1 MDRSDLIRVL
11 GPVDVVLGGEATA
24 VGSHHGRA
32 LLAALVV
39 AAGHAVSVRQLEAA
53 VWGDDPPRS
62 SDDSLHTYVSR
73 LRHLLGRDTIER
85 SDHAYRLVVGR
96 GQIDALRF
104 EDLLAQAAEH
114 RADPETCLRLSR
126 GALALW
132 RGEPFGDL
140 ADHDA
145 FRLEA
150 MRLDEL
156 RVTAMELAL
165 ESELA
170 LGRSGIVV
178 AELDSAVEEYPYR
191 ERLWY
196 LLIRALHREDR
207 RVEALRACQRLR
219 AVLAEAGLGPGDEL
233 RMLEAEVLRNGSAP
247 GREPASPERG
257 SPVGPVGPVEATAGN
272 HAT

>member
-1 MDRSDLIRVL
+1 MDGSDLIRVL
-11 GPVDVVLGGEATA
+11 GPVDIVLGGQATGM
-24 VGSHHGRA
+24 GSRHGRA

-39 AAGHAVSVRQLEAA
+39 AAGHAVSIRQLEAA

-62 SDDSLHTYVSR
+62 ADDSLHTYVSR
-73 LRHLLGRDTIER
+73 LRHLLGHDTIER
-85 SDHAYRLVVGR
+85 VDHSYRLAVGR

-104 EDLLAQAAEH
+104 EDLLAEAEQH
-114 RADPETCLRLSR
+114 RSDPETCLRLSR
-126 GALALW
+126 EALALW

-140 ADHDA
+140 ADVDA

-150 MRLDEL
+150 MRLEEL
-156 RVTAMELAL
+156 RVAAMELAL

-170 LGRSGIVV
+170 LGGSGIVV

-196 LLIRALHREDR
+196 LLIRALQRDDR

-219 AVLAEAGLGPGDEL
+219 EVLAEAGLGPGDEL
-233 RMLEAEVLRNGSAP
+233 RTLEAEVLGNGAAPSRNDTM
-247 GREPASPERG
+247 PERG
-257 SPVGPVGPVEATAGN
+257 DPTGPAAASAGN
-272 HAT
+272 HFT

>member
-1 MDRSDLIRVL
+1 MDGSDLIRVL
-11 GPVDVVLGGEATA
+11 GPVDIVLGGQATG
-24 VGSHHGRA
+24 VGSRHGRA

-73 LRHLLGRDTIER
+73 LRHLLGHDTIER
-85 SDHAYRLVVGR
+85 ADHSYRLVVGR
-96 GQIDALRF
+96 SQIDALRF
-104 EDLLAQAAEH
+104 EDLLAEAEQH

-126 GALALW
+126 EALGLW

-140 ADHDA
+140 ADDDA

-156 RVTAMELAL
+156 RVAAMELAL

-196 LLIRALHREDR
+196 LLIRALQREDR
-207 RVEALRACQRLR
+207 RVEALRACQHLR
-219 AVLAEAGLGPGDEL
+219 ALLAEAGLGPGDEL
-233 RMLEAEVLRNGSAP
+233 RTLEAEILGNGTAPGSEGTAP
-247 GREPASPERG
+247 GRATPS
-257 SPVGPVGPVEATAGN
+257 GPVEAAVGN
-272 HAT
+272 DVA